1 MNVRTGIRA
10 GYNQTIDPESRAT
23 VIDPGRYTEIDA
35 LRGLAMGE
43 MLAVH
48 LIRSWIK
55 VLSPSL
61 ALVMLKLWQGQKALV
76 EGSIFSVLFSGAL
89 LLSSGVSMNRDGEQ
103 QSELNTVLPAS
114 LWGAVALILPALI
127 FWLATSGSGAA
138 GFLALSG
145 ISMSIDYARRK
156 EDYREGELFKRYFK
170 RGGSLF
176 AWGMSIT
183 VLSLLLTPGTPILFG
198 ILQLLGLSSILVY
211 PFLKAPGWVSLTG
224 GLTGIAVG
232 ELLKGKLK
240 NPWLLWLVREKVPG
254 PPLDYHALLPWF
266 GVVLLGVWLGKT
278 LYRDGKRSFRFP
290 DLSEKRWA
298 EGLSWLGKN
307 SLAVYL
313 AQEPIFLLGSA
324 FTAQ

>member
-1 MNVRTGIRA
+1 MNVRTGVRA
-10 GYNQTIDPESRAT
+10 GHTQFIDPEGRAT
-23 VIDPGRYTEIDA
+23 VIDPGRYWEIDS

-48 LIRSWIK
+48 LIRSWVK
-55 VLSPSL
+55 ALSPSL

-76 EGSIFSVLFSGAL
+76 EGIIFAMLFSGAL
-89 LLSSGVSMNRDGEQ
+89 LLSSGVTMNREGEQ
-103 QSELNTVLPAS
+103 RSVLSTVLPSS
-114 LWGAVALILPALI
+114 LWGAIALILPALI

-156 EDYREGELFKRYFK
+156 EDYREGELFKRYLK

-198 ILQLLGLSSILVY
+198 ILQLLGLSSILAI

-224 GLTGIAVG
+224 GL
-232 ELLKGKLK
+232 
-240 NPWLLWLVREKVPG
+240 LWLAREKVPG
-254 PPLDYHALLPWF
+254 PPLDYHTLLPWF

-278 LYRDGKRSFRFP
+278 LYRDGKRVYRLP

-307 SLAVYL
+307 SLTVYL
-313 AQEPIFLLGSA
+313 AQEPVFLLGSA
-324 FTAQ
+324 LAA

>member
-10 GYNQTIDPESRAT
+10 GHTNSIDPEGRAT
-23 VIDPGRYTEIDA
+23 IIDPGRYWEIDS

-55 VLSPSL
+55 ALSPSL
-61 ALVMLKLWQGQKALV
+61 ALVMLKLWQEQKALV
-76 EGSIFSVLFSGAL
+76 EGGLFGVLLSGAL
-89 LLSSGVSMNRDGEQ
+89 VLSSGIQTREGGEQ
-103 QSELNTVLPAS
+103 RIEQSMVLPVS
-114 LWGAVALILPALI
+114 LWGGMALILPALI
-127 FWLATSGSGAA
+127 LWLATSGSGAA

-145 ISMSIDYARRK
+145 MSMSIDYARR
-156 EDYREGELFKRYFK
+156 EGDYREGEIFRRYLK

-176 AWGMSIT
+176 AWGVGVTALSI
-183 VLSLLLTPGTPILFG
+183 LLTPGTPVLFG
-198 ILQLLGLSSILVY
+198 ILQLLGLSSVLVY

-224 GLTGIAVG
+224 GITSIALG

-240 NPWLLWLVREKVPG
+240 SPWLLWLAREKVPG

-266 GVVLLGVWLGKT
+266 GVILLGVWMGKT
-278 LYRDGKRSFRFP
+278 LYQHGKRSYRLP
-290 DLSEKRWA
+290 DLSEKRWV
-298 EGLSWLGKN
+298 EGLSWLGKS

-313 AQEPIFLLGSA
+313 AQEPVFLLGSSLIA
-324 FTAQ
+324 

>member
-1 MNVRTGIRA
+1 MNVRTGLRS
-10 GYNQTIDPESRAT
+10 GYTQTIDPEGRVT
-23 VIDPGRYTEIDA
+23 VIDPKRYWEIDS

-76 EGSIFSVLFSGAL
+76 EGSLFGILLSGAL
-89 LLSSGVSMNRDGEQ
+89 LLSSGVPLNREGEQ
-103 QSELNTVLPAS
+103 RSELSTVLPAS
-114 LWGAVALILPALI
+114 LWGVVVLILPALI
-127 FWLATSGSGAA
+127 IWLATSGSGAA

-145 ISMSIDYARRK
+145 MSMSIDYARRK
-156 EDYREGELFKRYFK
+156 DDYREGELFRRYLK

-176 AWGMSIT
+176 AWGMGIT
-183 VLSLLLTPGTPILFG
+183 ALSLLLTPGTPILFG

-211 PFLKAPGWVSLTG
+211 PFLKAPGWMSLTG
-224 GLTGIAVG
+224 GLSGIALG

-240 NPWLLWLVREKVPG
+240 SPWLIWLARQKVPG

-278 LYRDGKRSFRFP
+278 LYRDGKRAFQLP
-290 DLSEKRWA
+290 DFSEKRWA

-307 SLAVYL
+307 SLTVYL
-313 AQEPIFLLGSA
+313 AQEPVFLLGSA
-324 FTAQ
+324 LAA